1 MAAAAANPQVVYQ
14 ETLVNYLV
22 GMARAVERSVQKS
35 LDALLHRGDAT
46 AAQLASEIFLGE
58 PRINETE
65 MLIDEHAVRI
75 LRAGNLSDE
84 EIRLTVAA
92 VRINN
97 DLERMGDLAVNIAER
112 VISLGQ
118 IGQNEL
124 PEELP
129 PMIAAVRAMVSKGM
143 GSLIFRNLTLA
154 NEVLE
159 SDDVVDRYRDQ
170 IFERLMAGMIA
181 NPAQITPSFQFILAS
196 RYLERLA
203 DHATNIAEDAI
214 FWLRGLDVRHG
225 RALALADVRDRITQD
240 S

>member
-1 MAAAAANPQVVYQ
+1 MAAAAQNPQVVYQ
-14 ETLVNYLV
+14 ETLVNCLV
-22 GMARAVERSVQKS
+22 AMARSVERSVQKS
-35 LDALLHRGDAT
+35 LDALLRGADST
-46 AAQLASEIFLGE
+46 ASALASEIFLLE

-75 LRAGNLSDE
+75 LRAGNLTDE

-112 VISLGQ
+112 VISLEQLGHR
-118 IGQNEL
+118 EL

-129 PMIAAVRAMVSKGM
+129 PMIAAVRTMVSKGM
-143 GSLIFRNLTLA
+143 GALIFRNLTLA
-154 NEVLE
+154 TEVLE

-170 IFERLMAGMIA
+170 IFEHLMARTME
-181 NPAQITPSFQFILAS
+181 NPEQISPNFQFVLAS

-225 RALALADVRDRITQD
+225 RALTMPPIRERLTQD